1 MLLYISESTR
11 NVKKNNFNT
20 KCAKTN
26 PKSEEVKLK
35 AYEF

>member
-1 MLLYISESTR
+1 MLLYISESTT

-26 PKSEEVKLK
+26 QKSEKVKLK